1 MFWPN
6 TVLETLAITGS
17 TWLELILIG
26 SAVIPLSIVGVLAYF
41 FLKRKDPDEE
51 RWARLA
57 EQRRDAE

>member
-1 MFWPN
+1 MP
-6 TVLETLAITGS
+6 LAVTGN

-26 SAVIPLSIVGVLAYF
+26 SAVIPLSIVGLLAYF

-57 EQRRDAE
+57 EQRRESE

>member
-1 MFWPN
+1 
-6 TVLETLAITGS
+6 VTLAVTGNS
-17 TWLELILIG
+17 WLEVILIG
-26 SAVIPLSIVGVLAYF
+26 SAVVPLSIVGVLAWF

>member
-1 MFWPN
+1 MP
-6 TVLETLAITGS
+6 LAVTGN

-57 EQRRDAE
+57 EQRRESE